1 MSLVKIRHC
10 GVITNKFSK
19 CLGKF
24 RWAETNQLAEY
35 TNWIE
40 GEPNNQYGDQ
50 DCVQDMHPCLK
61 EETNADMSGQNFGV
75 F

>member
-1 MSLVKIRHC
+1 MFV
-10 GVITNKFSK
+10 GQ
-19 CLGKF
+19 F

-50 DCVQDMHPCLK
+50 DCVHKSLRG
-61 EETNADMSGQNFGV
+61 SGWDDIQCDTDSYLDFSGIYALCMRKYDQ
-75 F
+75 